1 MDFDKK
7 TVFAFLLIGLVLLL
21 VYTPTYQKLINP
33 DGYKQSQL
41 KKEKVENSVS
51 SEKEE
56 LPPEVKKVEIPT
68 FSPKEE
74 SSVPEQTVQS
84 KNQNIDV
91 GTEIEERLIHIETD
105 LYKATLSN
113 KGASLIEWI
122 LKEYDGLNE
131 KPVTLLPDDAYGTLG
146 IDFITREGDTLST
159 KNWMF
164 SSDLEY
170 GENITVK
177 DKNVISMYADL
188 KNGRKIIKEFEFI
201 NGMYAFNLKIRLENL
216 DGIIAQKK
224 YFLQAP
230 AGLLSTEPR
239 LKDDMFYAK
248 AVISASGQVE
258 KKKKT
263 NGEMESETGDIDWV
277 AVRTKYFTLAL
288 APKNGKGTAAN
299 IIGNDINIPGEAKI
313 TWKKFSINLEMP
325 FLGGASD
332 QDDFL
337 IYFGPIDDSILKE
350 YNIGLRNIMDMGWVL
365 IKPFSQGILWSF
377 KKMHTFIPNYG
388 LVIILFSI
396 LIKIILYPLTH
407 KSFESMQKM
416 KDLQP
421 KMSELK
427 EKYSSDPQRM
437 QKETMALYK
446 EEGVNPMG
454 SCLPTLLQMPLLFA
468 LFQVF
473 RSTIELRGEGFIFW
487 IKDLSLPDTITTLPF
502 TIPFYGDSLNILP
515 LFMGVTMF
523 FQQKMTITDPKQKS
537 MVYIMP
543 IFLTFLFN
551 SFPSGL
557 NLYYSLFN
565 IFSIVQQKYI
575 SPVKTHHEEVVQKPK
590 KKM

>member
-1 MDFDKK
+1 MDFDRK
-7 TVFAFLLIGLVLLL
+7 TVLAFLLIGLVLLL

-33 DGYKQSQL
+33 EGYKQKQMAEQEVDNSIYPQQ
-41 KKEKVENSVS
+41 EEFPSEEN
-51 SEKEE
+51 KPE
-56 LPPEVKKVEIPT
+56 LPKFSAKEPTSIQEYQSVNENIAVDQEI
-68 FSPKEE
+68 
-74 SSVPEQTVQS
+74 
-84 KNQNIDV
+84 D
-91 GTEIEERLIHIETD
+91 ERFIHIETD

-122 LKEYDGLNE
+122 LKEYDGLND
-131 KPVTLLPDDAYGTLG
+131 KPVTLLPGDAYGTLG
-146 IDFITREGDTLST
+146 LDFITREGDTLST
-159 KNWMF
+159 TNWMF
-164 SSDLEY
+164 KSDFDY
-170 GENITVK
+170 NENINVK
-177 DKNVISMYADL
+177 NRRVVSLYADL
-188 KNGRKIIKEFEFI
+188 ENGRKIIKEFEFV
-201 NGMYAFNLKIRLENL
+201 NGMYAFNLKISLENL
-216 DGIIAQKK
+216 DDIIAQKK
-224 YFLQAP
+224 YFMQAP

-248 AVISASGQVE
+248 AAISASGQVE
-258 KKKKT
+258 KKKKA
-263 NGEMESETGDIDWV
+263 NGEIETETGDIDWV

-288 APKNGKGTAAN
+288 APKSGKGTAASVLGHE
-299 IIGNDINIPGEAKI
+299 IKVPGEPKDK
-313 TWKKFSINLEMP
+313 WKKFSINLEMP
-325 FLGGASD
+325 FLGGSTT
-332 QDDFL
+332 QDEFL
-337 IYFGPIDDSILKE
+337 VYFGPIDDSNLKK
-350 YNIGLRNIMDMGWVL
+350 YDIGLQNIMDMGWIL

-388 LVIILFSI
+388 FVIIIFSI
-396 LIKIILYPLTH
+396 LIKILLYPLTH

-421 KMSELK
+421 KMNDLK

-446 EEGVNPMG
+446 TEGVNPMG

-487 IKDLSLPDTITTLPF
+487 IQDLSLPDTIATLPF

-515 LFMGVTMF
+515 LFMGITMF

-575 SPVKTHHEEVVQKPK
+575 SPVKMQHEEVVQKPK